1 MGPAKNLPYI
11 LKEPTS
17 LDLTNG
23 LQRNF
28 LRIVLS
34 CFVSTQ
40 EIWSLRTNL
49 FYHLAACI
57 VRRQS
62 VRVVRAP
69 LSTNGTTAIHET
81 TSGASFTLRRPGGGR
96 CVTLALTH
104 SLPGVA
110 GSGIGGTCINKPLTQ
125 DTMSHISL
133 SFFSLYPCDGK
144 RQAARRR
151 LQNFSEEDECLPTS
165 TRSLAIAISRRLSN
179 MCGAT
184 LPSSLLLKLQVQ
196 GDRPTDSRDS
206 SHSRIMI
213 CGFCKCK
220 TLLGRRS
227 TPSDYFAL
235 LYSAANVITSPAELT

>member
-1 MGPAKNLPYI
+1 M
-11 LKEPTS
+11 T
-17 LDLTNG
+17 
-23 LQRNF
+23 
-28 LRIVLS
+28 
-34 CFVSTQ
+34 
-40 EIWSLRTNL
+40 
-49 FYHLAACI
+49 
-57 VRRQS
+57 RR
-62 VRVVRAP
+62 
-69 LSTNGTTAIHET
+69 
-81 TSGASFTLRRPGGGR
+81 RRPGGGR
-96 CVTLALTH
+96 CVTLALTPSLPP

-151 LQNFSEEDECLPTS
+151 LQNFSEERGTNVYRPRRC
-165 TRSLAIAISRRLSN
+165 SLAIAISRRLSN
-179 MCGAT
+179 MCAAT